1 MRQLKYI
8 IRLLKLIF
16 CSRKVELVRYPKPMA
31 GEELRRA
38 FQSLGAG
45 NPFWQAL
52 DTVID
57 SMLLDF
63 MADVADPKIV
73 KSPELLAQAAG
84 RVDAIATVKSTI
96 EEFKSDDT
104 RRISELGG
112 APPQ

>member
-1 MRQLKYI
+1 M
-8 IRLLKLIF
+8 
-16 CSRKVELVRYPKPMA
+16 S

-38 FQSLGAG
+38 FNSIGAG

-52 DTVID
+52 DTIID

-63 MADVADPKIV
+63 VSDVADPKIV

-84 RVDAIATVKSTI
+84 RVDAIATVKSQI
-96 EEFKSDDT
+96 EEFKNDDT
-104 RRISELGG
+104 RRIQEMGG